1 MSVESLYIDSDN
13 LVTLDALYDNAAAA
27 YVNDATVT
35 VTLTDRAGN
44 EVSGETWPVTLN
56 YVAGSDGKY
65 RGTLSDTLSITAY
78 SQYTAKVIAD
88 GGPGSKATWYVPV
101 RAIRNNG

>member
-1 MSVESLYIDSDN
+1 MSFESLYIDSDN
-13 LVTLDALYDNAAAA
+13 LVTLDALYDNAAAE

-44 EVSGETWPVTLN
+44 EVSGETWPVTLS

-65 RGTLSDTLSITAY
+65 RGTLSDSLSLSANRR
-78 SQYTAKVIAD
+78 YTAKVTAD
-88 GGPGSKATWYVPV
+88 GGAGKARTWYVGASAV
-101 RAIRNNG
+101 RG